1 MKKVG
6 KIMNN
11 NIINVQLNQIMQSI
25 KIECKRDNPINIPN
39 FFSNIEIKNNISNRK
54 IPDKKNRNKDYKK
67 NDIVSKTTK

>member
-1 MKKVG
+1 
-6 KIMNN
+6 MNN
-11 NIINVQLNQIMQSI
+11 NIINVQLNQIMQST

-67 NDIVSKTTK
+67 NDMVSKTTK